1 MQRLARDI
9 MTRDVITVPTD
20 MDLRDLAHLFIQ
32 SEIAGAPVV
41 DTNGDI
47 VGVISLN
54 DLVFYNL
61 TRDDELRVDSYFYQ
75 NAKLQGQ
82 HVPKGFQIEDCN
94 TGKVSDVMTPMVH
107 SVSERATLPSI
118 ARKMA
123 NLHLHRLIV
132 RRREKVVGI
141 ISATDLLRVIGEQR
155 AES

>member
-9 MTRDVITVPTD
+9 MTRDVITVPAD

-41 DTNGDI
+41 DTEGDL

-54 DLVFYNL
+54 DLVYYSL

-75 NAKLQGQ
+75 SAKLQGQ

-94 TGKVSDVMTPMVH
+94 TGKVSDVMTPVVH
-107 SVSERATLPSI
+107 SVSERATLPAI

-123 NLHLHRLIV
+123 SLHVHRVIV
-132 RRREKVVGI
+132 RRRDKVVGI
-141 ISATDLLRVIGEQR
+141 ISATDMLRVIGEQDT
-155 AES
+155 ES

>member
-41 DTNGDI
+41 DADGDM

-54 DLVFYNL
+54 DLVFYSL
-61 TRDDELRVDSYFYQ
+61 TRDDELRVDSNFYQ
-75 NAKLQGQ
+75 SARLQGQ
-82 HVPKGFQIEDCN
+82 HIPKGFQIEDCN
-94 TGKVSDVMTPMVH
+94 TGTVSDVMTPVVH
-107 SVSERATLPSI
+107 SVSERATLPAI

-123 NLHLHRLIV
+123 RHHLHRVIV
-132 RRREKVVGI
+132 RRRDKVVGI
-141 ISATDLLRVIGEQR
+141 ISATDILRVIGEQHT
-155 AES
+155 ES